1 MDYVEG
7 RGVTSGNEVYFIFD
21 AENDVVVMATYSD
34 APGVRSDLLQPNII
48 KTFSKDEWGDINEF
62 LSAGARENEEE
73 EEAEEAESSP
83 LFQQIVPDR
92 ITIPKTSDEEKEG
105 LKKLEEM
112 EVDEAL
118 APKVR
123 DEISVLHESLMFS
136 NEKMDQPVSANK
148 GGKLPAMGNS
158 ELILPENKVPA
169 MTKEEIQEK
178 FDPITGTQ
186 NEDDKEE
193 IEEDGED
200 EPDISPDDAGRVPE
214 SELTEREKELLASG
228 GPVVIHNER
237 LPSMVSVP
245 KMTEDD
251 KEEVEER
258 DEELAD
264 VTEREEK
271 EEDGEEDE

>member
-21 AENDVVVMATYSD
+21 AENDVVVMATYRD

-62 LSAGARENEEE
+62 LSAGANGYEEE

-83 LFQQIVPDR
+83 LFQQIVPE
-92 ITIPKTSDEEKEG
+92 TSDEEEEG
-105 LKKLEEM
+105 
-112 EVDEAL
+112 
-118 APKVR
+118 
-123 DEISVLHESLMFS
+123 
-136 NEKMDQPVSANK
+136 
-148 GGKLPAMGNS
+148 
-158 ELILPENKVPA
+158 
-169 MTKEEIQEK
+169 
-178 FDPITGTQ
+178 
-186 NEDDKEE
+186 
-193 IEEDGED
+193 D

-214 SELTEREKELLASG
+214 SELTESEKELLASG
-228 GPVVIHNER
+228 GSVIHNER

-251 KEEVEER
+251 KEEVEEG

-264 VTEREEK
+264 VTEKEEK